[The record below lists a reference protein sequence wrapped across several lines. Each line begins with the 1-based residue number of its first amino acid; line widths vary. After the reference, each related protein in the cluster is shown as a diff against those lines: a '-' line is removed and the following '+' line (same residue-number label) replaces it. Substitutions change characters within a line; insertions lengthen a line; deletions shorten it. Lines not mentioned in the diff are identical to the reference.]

1 MYCQWTGARTQ
12 QQYGCLVWFVFGALA
27 LLLAG
32 LDYLYKAT
40 LQVTQP
46 YMVMPTDLVY
56 LQPAY
61 CEPTDL
67 VYLQTAYCEPTDL
80 VYLAGPCV
88 VALRCRGYDS
98 PQQLLALLVGTGVDC
113 WSVLMVA
120 VLLFLQPARWR
131 LLAAS
136 ELICLLAVAPACHSW

>member
-1 MYCQWTGARTQ
+1 MCSLEWLPVYCQWTGARTQ
-12 QQYGCLVWFVFGALA
+12 QQYSCLVWFVFGALA

-46 YMVMPTDLVY
+46 YMVMPTY
-56 LQPAY
+56 
-61 CEPTDL
+61 
-67 VYLQTAYCEPTDL
+67 L

-88 VALRCRGYDS
+88 VALRCRGSDS

>member
-1 MYCQWTGARTQ
+1 
-12 QQYGCLVWFVFGALA
+12 VWFVFGALA

-67 VYLQTAYCEPTDL
+67 VYL
-80 VYLAGPCV
+80 AGPCF
-88 VALRCRGYDS
+88 VALRCRGSDS

-136 ELICLLAVAPACHSW
+136 ELICLLAVARACHSW